1 VDEEAT
7 TAKSSGRLPVRRFV
21 WRAVA
26 LGLVENYLVGWRLH
40 SFAEADH
47 AHEASGGSMPGMD
60 MHGISDAHTEPS
72 PWVHFLRDSTISAPV
87 NVVVL
92 LVAALIIRYAL
103 ARIGSAAGSMLAR
116 VTFAAGTAVAAALA
130 SVPSVAV
137 HGWLFDEHLD
147 GTAAGSHYLGVAL
160 ITLRYTFALG
170 LVYAA
175 FFGVPWAAPRQVPLT
190 TSLDPMSASPA
201 LKDVR

>member
-1 VDEEAT
+1 MA
-7 TAKSSGRLPVRRFV
+7 ASSGRLPVRQFV

-40 SFAEADH
+40 SFAEPDH
-47 AHEASGGSMPGMD
+47 AHGASGGSMPGMD
-60 MHGISDAHTEPS
+60 MPGMDMHGISEAHSEPS

-103 ARIGSAAGSMLAR
+103 ARIGSAAESMLSR
-116 VTFAAGTAVAAALA
+116 VTFAAGAAVAAALA

-137 HGWLFDEHLD
+137 HGRLFDEHLD
-147 GTAAGSHYLGVAL
+147 GTAAGSHYLSVAL

-170 LVYAA
+170 LLYAA
-175 FFGVPWAAPRQVPLT
+175 FFGVPWAAPRQVPPP
-190 TSLDPMSASPA
+190 TSVDPLSAIPV

>member
-1 VDEEAT
+1 MA
-7 TAKSSGRLPVRRFV
+7 ARFGRLPVRQFV

-26 LGLVENYLVGWRLH
+26 LGLVENYLIGWRLH
-40 SFAEADH
+40 SLAEPDH

-60 MHGISDAHTEPS
+60 MPGLDVHGISDAHSEPS

-103 ARIGSAAGSMLAR
+103 ARIGSAAESMPAR
-116 VTFAAGTAVAAALA
+116 ITFAAGTAVAAALA

-147 GTAAGSHYLGVAL
+147 GTTAGSHYLGVAL

-175 FFGVPWAAPRQVPLT
+175 FFGVPWAAPRRVPPT
-190 TSLDPMSASPA
+190 TSLDPVSAIPV